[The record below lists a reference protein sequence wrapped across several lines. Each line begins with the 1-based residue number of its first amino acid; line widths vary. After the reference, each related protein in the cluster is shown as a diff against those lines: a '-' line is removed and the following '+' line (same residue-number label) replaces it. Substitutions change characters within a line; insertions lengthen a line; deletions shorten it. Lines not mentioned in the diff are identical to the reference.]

1 MLRIAVAA
9 QRRTA
14 LKMTLNRPDRL
25 NAIDTQVHADLQ
37 ALCRDLREDYET
49 RVVIFT
55 GAGAFS
61 AGADIGS
68 SRTPRGRA
76 ATSTML
82 AQQGSANV
90 LQERIAAG
98 IGSRTAELLEG
109 LDHVTL
115 GGINGLAVGGAV
127 VVLSCLDIRFA
138 AESAWF
144 AIPEVDLDIP
154 LTWNALPRLVRAIG
168 PARTKELVLGCDRF
182 SAAEAERWGFVN
194 RRRGGRRLAGLR
206 AVLRGGACWQRTQC
220 PSPPRSRRLAR
231 WRN

>member
-98 IGSRTAELLEG
+98 IGSRTPELLEG
-109 LDHVTL
+109 LT
-115 GGINGLAVGGAV
+115 
-127 VVLSCLDIRFA
+127 R
-138 AESAWF
+138 
-144 AIPEVDLDIP
+144 
-154 LTWNALPRLVRAIG
+154 
-168 PARTKELVLGCDRF
+168 
-182 SAAEAERWGFVN
+182 
-194 RRRGGRRLAGLR
+194 
-206 AVLRGGACWQRTQC
+206 
-220 PSPPRSRRLAR
+220 
-231 WRN
+231 